1 MVDIVLHNY
10 LSNPP
15 ENLSGYNAP
24 HKYRIALKTKMIDYS
39 ETCIDCWQT
48 SRSKVLKELVNK
60 IGENIDTKKHFS
72 FAIAPSRTVPFNNDI
87 RIAMENEFPFALDL
101 SECFSKRQGVEMIGI
116 TDTLTDT
123 QLREI
128 YTFDKTNYDTF
139 IDKGI
144 KIILLVDDIYATG
157 NTFRGMY
164 ILVKDIFP
172 DIEIK
177 TAVILKTT

>member
-1 MVDIVLHNY
+1 MSDIFLHKYN
-10 LSNPP
+10 SEEV
-15 ENLSGYNAP
+15 ENLSGYNSP
-24 HKYRIALKTKMIDYS
+24 HKYRFARKKNQEEYS
-39 ETCIDCWQT
+39 NLCIICWNT
-48 SRSKVLKELVNK
+48 YKVKILNELVNK
-60 IGENIDTKKHFS
+60 IKEEIDTNKQFS
-72 FAIAPSRTVPFNNDI
+72 FAIAPSRTEPFNNDI
-87 RIAMENEFPFALDL
+87 RIAIENGFPNAIDL
-101 SECFSKRQGVEMIGI
+101 SDCFSKREGVEMIGI
-116 TDTLTDT
+116 TDTLTDS

-128 YTFDKTNYDTF
+128 YTFDKTNCDTF

-157 NTFRGMY
+157 NTLRGMY